1 MKTVLA
7 LMLGLCLLVGC
18 GKDFSYKNDPASK
31 WELIDA
37 PSGTSRIVDREYR
50 IVCYSVRGGNPSCV
64 KDAP

>member
-18 GKDFSYKNDPASK
+18 VDFSYKDDPASK
-31 WELIDA
+31 WELIGA
-37 PSGTSRIVDREYR
+37 VSGTYRIVDREYQ